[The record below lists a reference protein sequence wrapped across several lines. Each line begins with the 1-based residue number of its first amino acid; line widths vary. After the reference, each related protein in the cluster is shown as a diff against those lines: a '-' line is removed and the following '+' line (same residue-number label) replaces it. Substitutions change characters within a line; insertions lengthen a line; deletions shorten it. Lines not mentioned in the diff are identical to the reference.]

1 MPGGDMVIKTARIEK
16 KTKGFADVIDITKD
30 VEGLILESNVEEGI
44 ATVFIPGSTA
54 AVSTAEYEPGLKR
67 DIPEFVERILPQDA
81 HYHHNE
87 TWHDGNGFSHMR
99 ATLYGPSLSV
109 PFENKKLMLGTWQQ
123 IVLLDFDA
131 MPRKRAV
138 IIQIMG
144 A

>member
-1 MPGGDMVIKTARIEK
+1 MVIETIRIEK
-16 KTKGFADVIDITKD
+16 KTKGFSDVIDITGD
-30 VEGLILESNVEEGI
+30 VQELLDKSGANSGI

-54 AVSTAEYEPGLKR
+54 AVSTTEYEPGLVK

-99 ATLYGPSLSV
+99 ASLFGPSLSI
-109 PFENKKLMLGTWQQ
+109 PFENKKLSLGTWQQ
-123 IVLLDFDA
+123 VVLLDFDA
-131 MPRKRAV
+131 RPRRRAIV
-138 IIQIMG
+138 IQIMG